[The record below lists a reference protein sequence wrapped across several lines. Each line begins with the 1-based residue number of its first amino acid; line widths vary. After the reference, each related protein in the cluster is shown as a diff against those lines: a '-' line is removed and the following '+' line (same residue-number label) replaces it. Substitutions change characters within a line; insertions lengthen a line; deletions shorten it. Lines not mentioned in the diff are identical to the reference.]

1 MTIDKQYIVKAFFFT
16 QNLNHKFHWL
26 YTDVSSHWTRPRPNH
41 FSESPRRGHFTEALI
56 SVPNI
61 PPPRAPSASPRN
73 QSCEN
78 PQLYNWIYSS
88 HSPGQNWKDQ
98 PDLQAVNSHSLKSD
112 HGVQGRTVQQATQFQ
127 WFLECLSRLIL
138 GKFCPY
144 YYLRNKLRK

>member
-1 MTIDKQYIVKAFFFT
+1 MSHLIGPDQDQTISQ
-16 QNLNHKFHWL
+16 
-26 YTDVSSHWTRPRPNH
+26 SHQEEDT
-41 FSESPRRGHFTEALI
+41 SEKSLI

-98 PDLQAVNSHSLKSD
+98 PDLQAVSSHSLKSD
-112 HGVQGRTVQQATQFQ
+112 HGVQGRSVQLAETTIGNNNLLWVNIMFFQQFDL
-127 WFLECLSRLIL
+127 FTGAAR
-138 GKFCPY
+138 
-144 YYLRNKLRK
+144 